1 MNRKQIKQKREFHER
16 QIDNLMSRGYGGSE
30 DEAFKRACAEC
41 EIHEKALK
49 LLEAAADE
57 INAKSRQ
64 TRRANKWVKRVENDW
79 SLF

>member
-16 QIDNLMSRGYGGSE
+16 QIDDLMSRGYGGSE
-30 DEAFKRACAEC
+30 DENFIRACEQC
-41 EIHEKALK
+41 RKHEKALK

-64 TRRANKWVKRVENDW
+64 TRRTNKWVKKVYKG
-79 SLF
+79 FIPF